1 MWKYCD
7 TISIFPPSFFYP
19 PHMYRISFFF
29 FFPFFFPSSFLL
41 HTRTLTLFFFHFFPL
56 FIPTT
61 SSKLQNILAL
71 CLPFFFF
78 FLALCLQH
86 PCNSSPW
93 SSWFFSFFSKFN
105 YLQTGWFRSGRVAR
119 DDSFYFSPNSTS
131 LLLHCMGV
139 DLFARDDSY
148 VDLEAVKG
156 CTGWFFSF
164 SLNSTSSPNLHN
176 PSIARWAQTPFERFC
191 YILFFFFFVLHF
203 EES

>member
-1 MWKYCD
+1 MKILWY
-7 TISIFPPSFFYP
+7 
-19 PHMYRISFFF
+19 H
-29 FFPFFFPSSFLL
+29 
-41 HTRTLTLFFFHFFPL
+41 FHFFPPL
-56 FIPTT
+56 FFILHTCT
-61 SSKLQNILAL
+61 AFLSSSFFLFFSLIFSPPHTYPYTFLFSLLSSFYPYHFLQTPEHSSSLSS
-71 CLPFFFF
+71 FFF

-148 VDLEAVKG
+148 VD
-156 CTGWFFSF
+156 FR
-164 SLNSTSSPNLHN
+164 SSEGLH
-176 PSIARWAQTPFERFC
+176 RM
-191 YILFFFFFVLHF
+191 ILFFFSKFNFF
-203 EES
+203 SKPP

>member
-1 MWKYCD
+1 M
-7 TISIFPPSFFYP
+7 IPFPFFPPSFFYP

-41 HTRTLTLFFFHFFPL
+41 YTRTLTLFFFHFFPL

-61 SSKLQNILAL
+61 CSKLQNILAL
-71 CLPFFFF
+71 CLPFFF

-119 DDSFYFSPNSTS
+119 DDSFYFSLNSTS

-148 VDLEAVKG
+148 VD
-156 CTGWFFSF
+156 FR
-164 SLNSTSSPNLHN
+164 SSEGLH
-176 PSIARWAQTPFERFC
+176 RM
-191 YILFFFFFVLHF
+191 ILFFFSKFNFF
-203 EES
+203 SKPP